1 MHGAQAKPAQHV
13 ADFIL
18 LSSAERGFHAKG
30 GAAIAREPDA
40 DAARDL
46 PDRLRAMTR
55 IIMVALDG
63 MRPDMVDAATTPN
76 LFALAAE
83 GIRFANARSVFPS
96 ETRVATPS
104 LITGCRPGGH
114 GMVANTLFDASVAPD
129 RLLRTK
135 LVADVL
141 AMAAGAESPLQR
153 SSLAERL
160 SPFGLRFALVSA
172 GTAGAARLLHPAA
185 ERLDAFRWNVEDTD
199 GATAEEVRDALGAT
213 PEAAVPNIPR
223 VDFAGRVLIDHV
235 LPRHRPDV
243 ALLWLS
249 EPDVS
254 FHWGGLRAPHTQ
266 QALRAAD
273 AVLGRLR
280 TWRDAQPD
288 AAGIGIIVLSDHG
301 HVTGRGKRCLRTELQ
316 QAGFRAGTGMA
327 PDIDVVVAPA
337 AAPGIWLRDR
347 SLAPQIADFL
357 ATQSWAGP
365 LLARDPSILPAGRAM
380 PLSLLG
386 SGHARSAD
394 LVATFAGSEEA
405 DEWGL
410 PGHAPFDAPDVPEG
424 GGMHGGLHRAEL
436 ATVLVMQGGPFR
448 GGAVAQEAADLTDI
462 VPTVMHGLGLPVDG
476 MEGRPLLAAFDASA
490 DTPPAREAI
499 DLPGGFVL
507 EAIRGPTGRLYPTGM
522 RRAG

>member
-1 MHGAQAKPAQHV
+1 
-13 ADFIL
+13 
-18 LSSAERGFHAKG
+18 
-30 GAAIAREPDA
+30 
-40 DAARDL
+40 
-46 PDRLRAMTR
+46 
-55 IIMVALDG
+55 MVALDG
-63 MRPDMVDAATTPN
+63 LRPDMVDATATPN

-83 GIRFANARSVFPS
+83 GTRFANARSVFPS

-135 LVADVL
+135 LVEDVL
-141 AMAAGAESPLQR
+141 AMAAGGETPLQR
-153 SSLAERL
+153 SSLAERM

-185 ERLDAFRWNVEDTD
+185 DRLGAFRWNVEDID
-199 GATAEEVRDALGAT
+199 GDAAAEVREALGAT
-213 PEAAVPNIPR
+213 PDAAVPNIPR
-223 VDFAGRVLIDHV
+223 VDFAGRVLIEHV
-235 LPRHRPDV
+235 LPHHRPDV

-273 AVLGRLR
+273 AVLGRVR
-280 TWRDAQPD
+280 AWRDAQPD
-288 AAGIGIIVLSDHG
+288 ATDIAIIVLSDHG

-316 QAGFRAGTGMA
+316 QAGFRAGTGMGA
-327 PDIDVVVAPA
+327 DIDVVVAPA

-347 SLAPQIADFL
+347 GLAPQIADFL
-357 ATQSWAGP
+357 ATQPWAGP
-365 LLARDPSILPAGRAM
+365 LLARDPAILAAGRAL

-394 LVATFAGSEEA
+394 LVATFAGSEA
-405 DEWGL
+405 NDEWGL
-410 PGHAPFDAPDVPEG
+410 PGTAPFDAPDVPEG
-424 GGMHGGLHRAEL
+424 GGMHGGLHRSEL

-448 GGAVAQEAADLTDI
+448 RGIVAQEPADLTDI
-462 VPTVMHGLGLPVDG
+462 VPTVLHVLGLPADG
-476 MEGRPLLAAFDASA
+476 MEGRALLAGLHAAGDAVP
-490 DTPPAREAI
+490 DQETVE
-499 DLPGGFVL
+499 LPGGFAL
-507 EAIRGPTGRLYPTGM
+507 DAMRGANGRFYPTGM
-522 RRAG
+522 RRL